1 MNARTPPTAPE
12 PAAALPA
19 AAPAQLLPARLA
31 PPASPFSLPL
41 WPLPLVAGLLPALA
55 SLLALWLS
63 SSAGL
68 VPGCNPFVE
77 GCTSIS
83 RAARHG
89 LGNHF
94 FRAMVLPAAALQA
107 VTWVLVAMWL
117 RQHGRRSWR
126 ALLAIALVAPAALI
140 LYGSF
145 LGTEG
150 TLHRLL
156 RQYGTVLYFGL
167 TCVAM
172 LLTGRALARLSAAG
186 TLPLPALLERALLV
200 LFVVLVGLGVFNAFA
215 GWMFDEITKDR
226 VQNVSEWWGSLVLTL
241 VFVVLALVWRR
252 QRLRVQVAAA

>member
-1 MNARTPPTAPE
+1 VPGAF
-12 PAAALPA
+12 
-19 AAPAQLLPARLA
+19 A
-31 PPASPFSLPL
+31 PPGSPFSLPL
-41 WPLPLVAGLLPALA
+41 WPLPLVAGLMPAVA

-63 SSAGL
+63 SQAGF

-94 FRAMVLPAAALQA
+94 FRAIVLPAAALQM
-107 VTWVLVAMWL
+107 VVWVLVAMWL
-117 RQHGRRSWR
+117 RSHGQRAWR
-126 ALLAIALVAPAALI
+126 ALLVIAFVAPAALI

-172 LLTGRALARLSAAG
+172 LLTGRALARLSQAG
-186 TLPLPALLERALLV
+186 TLPLPPLLERSLTS

-215 GWMFDEITKDR
+215 GWLFDEITKDR
-226 VQNVSEWWGSLVLTL
+226 VQNISEWWGSLVLTA

-252 QRLRVQVAAA
+252 QRLRVQVAAG